1 MNKKIHIAKFCG
13 FCTGVTKAVKGT
25 EEILKSRKNVYCIGD
40 LIHNSVVI
48 EELKNL
54 GLKVVDDVSQIPENA
69 NFIVRAHGIP
79 AETLEVL
86 KRKNCKI
93 FDFTCQILKRVH
105 HLIEDLKKQKF
116 KIIIIGNPKHPEVK
130 AFISHAGKD
139 AMVIFKDSDL
149 ENIDNLPPSAVI
161 CQSTIDKE
169 MFVRISRKLIEKTR
183 KILIINTICGEVG
196 ARRKEAI
203 KLAKSSKMV
212 IIVGDRKS
220 SNTKH
225 LAKILKKFT
234 RAVIVSDVE
243 ELEEIKIEYP
253 VFLTSGAS
261 TPIKLIEEIA
271 KKL

>member
-1 MNKKIHIAKFCG
+1 MNKKIFIARFCG
-13 FCTGVTKAVKGT
+13 FCTGVTKAVKET
-25 EEILKSRKNVYCIGD
+25 EEVLKSKKNVYCIGD
-40 LIHNSVVI
+40 LIHNSFVI
-48 EELKNL
+48 EELRDL

-79 AETLEVL
+79 VETLKQL
-86 KRKNCKI
+86 KKKNCRI

-105 HLIEDLKKQKF
+105 HLIEELKKQKF

-149 ENIDNLPPSAVI
+149 ENIKVLPPCAVI

-169 MFVRISRKLIEKTR
+169 MFLRISRKLIEKTR
-183 KILIINTICGEVG
+183 KILIINTICGEVE

-203 KLAKSSKMV
+203 KLAKNSKMV
-212 IIVGDRKS
+212 IIVGDKKS

-225 LAKILKKFT
+225 LAKILRKFT
-234 RAVIVSDVE
+234 RAEIVSDAE
-243 ELEEIKIEYP
+243 ELEKIKIEYP
-253 VFLTSGAS
+253 IFLTSGAS
-261 TPIKLIEEIA
+261 TPMRLIKEIA